1 MKEKI
6 TKIIDKMKDFW
17 KKVKEPLG
25 KLKEQLK
32 KNNALHKVMELAK
45 KHRLVLSIIFFCVVM
60 LTLILVAVLG
70 WGEFVV
76 PVCVLMILEVVMA
89 VLLHHTEIWIHGVL
103 VAMHIIVGI
112 LIARLP
118 LTILC
123 IIAYIAATLT
133 QRMAFTDEEKH
144 E

>member
-1 MKEKI
+1 MKENI
-6 TKIIDKMKDFW
+6 TKALNKG
-17 KKVKEPLG
+17 KELWG
-25 KLKEQLK
+25 KIKEQLK
-32 KNNALHKVMELAK
+32 KINVLNKVVEFAR
-45 KHRLVLSIIFFCVVM
+45 KHRLVLSIIFFCAVI
-60 LTLILVAVLG
+60 LTLILIAILG

-76 PVCVLMILEVVMA
+76 PVCVLMLLEVVMA

-103 VAMHIIVGI
+103 LVLHIVVGI
-112 LIARLP
+112 LIGRVP

-133 QRMAFTDEEKH
+133 QRMAFKDEAKH

>member
-1 MKEKI
+1 MKENI
-6 TKIIDKMKDFW
+6 TKALN
-17 KKVKEPLG
+17 KVKELWG
-25 KLKEQLK
+25 KIKEQLK
-32 KNNALHKVMELAK
+32 KINVLKKTVEFAR
-45 KHRLVLSIIFFCVVM
+45 KHRLVLSIIFFCAVI
-60 LTLILVAVLG
+60 LTLILIAILG

-76 PVCVLMILEVVMA
+76 PVCVLMLLEVVMA

-103 VAMHIIVGI
+103 LALHIVVGI
-112 LIARLP
+112 IIGRVP

-133 QRMAFTDEEKH
+133 QRMAFKDEAKH

>member
-1 MKEKI
+1 MKENI
-6 TKIIDKMKDFW
+6 TKALNKG
-17 KKVKEPLG
+17 KELWG
-25 KLKEQLK
+25 KIKEQLK
-32 KNNALHKVMELAK
+32 KINVLNKTVEFAR
-45 KHRLVLSIIFFCVVM
+45 KHRLVLSIIFFCAVI
-60 LTLILVAVLG
+60 LTLILIAILG

-76 PVCVLMILEVVMA
+76 PVCVLMLLEVVMA

-103 VAMHIIVGI
+103 LVLHIVAGIIIGRV
-112 LIARLP
+112 P

-133 QRMAFTDEEKH
+133 QRMAFKDEAKH